1 MMSSFQ
7 LSGVPPQ
14 VLLLIALTIGCTL
27 AAVWTALGSRGAA
40 VKARLKAIRTDSSSQ
55 AAHVS
60 VITEDAPQNFWERI
74 FIALGKRQESKK
86 EASKRAPLRTLLR
99 HAGFR
104 RPTAVSLVL
113 GVRIALT
120 IGLPTLA
127 APLAF
132 AHVRGQTAVA
142 VLLLAV
148 PAVLGYLLP
157 GLVVARLADARK
169 RHVDSALPETLDL
182 LVLCMEAGLGLNA
195 AIFRVAEE
203 RSNTDDPLGQELAVL
218 AHELGASVSRKDAL
232 QNLADRAGSE
242 DLRTIVA
249 QLVHTERLGGNVGP
263 ALRAQAESLRA
274 AHKLR
279 AEEMANRLPIK
290 MLLPTVMFMP
300 ALFITIIA
308 PVVLRI
314 IATLNTSKVV
324 P

>member
-1 MMSSFQ
+1 MMTD
-7 LSGVPPQ
+7 LPPEL
-14 VLLLIALTIGCTL
+14 LLLIALTIACTFAAAWTL
-27 AAVWTALGSRGAA
+27 VGSRSAAVR
-40 VKARLKAIRTDSSSQ
+40 ARLQAIRTDSPSQ
-55 AAHVS
+55 AARVS
-60 VITEDAPQNFWERI
+60 VINEDAPKNFFERI
-74 FIALGKRQESKK
+74 FITLGKRQETKK

-104 RPTAVSLVL
+104 RPSAVSLVL
-113 GVRIALT
+113 GVRIAVT
-120 IGLPTLA
+120 IGLPMLA

-132 AHVRGQTAVA
+132 AHFRGRAPVA
-142 VLLLAV
+142 LLLLAV

-169 RHVDSALPETLDL
+169 RRVDTALPETLDL

-203 RSNTDDPLGQELAVL
+203 RSGTDDPLGHELAQL

-232 QNLADRAGSE
+232 QNLAERTGSE

-263 ALRAQAESLRA
+263 ALRAQAESLRS

-314 IATLNTSKVV
+314 MATLTATKVT